1 MSLEQKKPLRPLLP
15 ALPLSEF
22 HVAPHL
28 SSMKPPTTATTP
40 FNHMDSH
47 ALPSWCEPGQS
58 IWGDNHVDAAPP
70 KRDCW
75 VEHGII
81 QFYYCAP
88 VLDCHTRM
96 PLGDHAIPSPRHSHE
111 ADRPLEAASII
122 CVPPLRLFLAS
133 RIDSEPLPN
142 IVERTPGTDLST
154 MQTINPALVFPSAST
169 TTPES
174 FSCRES
180 HLTASE
186 ACPIPS
192 GAGISS
198 TRLLD
203 PPKENSE
210 KIDDTTM
217 CISDRSLHDCP
228 VYRKQPGH
236 ELDFED
242 PGYDMHKRKF
252 NCTIIGCRR
261 GFKRQDHLER
271 HIKSHSKEKP
281 HVCWVPGCHRA
292 FARRDN
298 LKAHCTKTHA
308 RRGGRNRYVA
318 TLDKT
323 SPDYDP
329 GFRGELSL
337 DGHPLKFPALLV
349 PGPEAKFQQP

>member
-1 MSLEQKKPLRPLLP
+1 MPFEQRELLRPLLP
-15 ALPLSEF
+15 APDLPEYY
-22 HVAPHL
+22 ADPHL
-28 SSMKPPTTATTP
+28 SITKPLTPATTP
-40 FNHMDSH
+40 FYHMDSH
-47 ALPSWCEPGQS
+47 ALPSWPEPGQS
-58 IWGDNHVDAAPP
+58 ICEDNLMDAAPMI
-70 KRDCW
+70 REFW
-75 VEHGII
+75 VDHGIV
-81 QFYYCAP
+81 QVYHCAP
-88 VLDCHTRM
+88 AFTYHTRM
-96 PLGDHAIPSPRHSHE
+96 PLGDHVIPSLHHSHE
-111 ADRPLEAASII
+111 ADRPLETASTIG
-122 CVPPLRLFLAS
+122 VPLLRLYLAS
-133 RIDSEPLPN
+133 RIDSERVHN
-142 IVERTPGTDLST
+142 IVERIPETNFST
-154 MQTINPALVFPSAST
+154 IQTINPALVFPSAST
-169 TTPES
+169 TTHEP

-180 HLTASE
+180 HVTASE

-203 PPKENSE
+203 PSKENFE

-217 CISDRSLHDCP
+217 CISDPSLLDCP
-228 VYRKQPGH
+228 VYRKHPGH

-242 PGYDMHKRKF
+242 PEYDMYRRAF

>member
-15 ALPLSEF
+15 TLPLSEF
-22 HVAPHL
+22 HVDPHL

-75 VEHGII
+75 DEHGII

-88 VLDCHTRM
+88 VLNCHTRM
-96 PLGDHAIPSPRHSHE
+96 PLGEHAIHSPRHSHE

-122 CVPPLRLFLAS
+122 CMPPLRLFLAS
-133 RIDSEPLPN
+133 RIDSDPVPN
-142 IVERTPGTDLST
+142 I
-154 MQTINPALVFPSAST
+154 I

-180 HLTASE
+180 HVTASE

-198 TRLLD
+198 IRFLD

-210 KIDDTTM
+210 KIEDTTV
-217 CISDRSLHDCP
+217 CISDNSLLDCP

-236 ELDFED
+236 ELGVED
-242 PGYDMHKRKF
+242 PEYDMHKRKF
-252 NCTIIGCRR
+252 NCTIIGCGR
-261 GFKRQDHLER
+261 GFEHQDHLKR

-298 LKAHCTKTHA
+298 LKAHCTKTHT

-318 TLDKT
+318 TLDET

-329 GFRGELSL
+329 GFRGQLSF
-337 DGHPLKFPALLV
+337 DGLPLRFPAPSS
-349 PGPEAKFQQP
+349 PGPEAKP

>member
-298 LKAHCTKTHA
+298 LKAHCTKTHT

-318 TLDKT
+318 TLDET

-329 GFRGELSL
+329 GYRGQLSF
-337 DGHPLKFPALLV
+337 DGLPLRFPAPSS
-349 PGPEAKFQQP
+349 PGPEAKLQQP